1 MYHRAVDLRPPW
13 FSTIPQLLTSGE
25 VKQWEQLMTDKSGAK
40 LCKHN
45 CVYSFFF
52 VSPVFV
58 LFFTPF
64 LCFFAGVFLKVFL
77 FVWGGGR
84 RVCIYYVG
92 EECED
97 VAVKQIQILPCVKS
111 ESRVLCLYYRSACSS
126 LVSVCRMHVQ
136 KIKKSFWTCTG

>member
-1 MYHRAVDLRPPW
+1 M
-13 FSTIPQLLTSGE
+13 
-25 VKQWEQLMTDKSGAK
+25 
-40 LCKHN
+40 
-45 CVYSFFF
+45 
-52 VSPVFV
+52 SPVFV
-58 LFFTPF
+58 VFFTPF

-111 ESRVLCLYYRSACSS
+111 VSRMLCLYHRSDILPCVKSESRVLCLYYRSACSS

-136 KIKKSFWTCTG
+136 TIKKSFWTCTG